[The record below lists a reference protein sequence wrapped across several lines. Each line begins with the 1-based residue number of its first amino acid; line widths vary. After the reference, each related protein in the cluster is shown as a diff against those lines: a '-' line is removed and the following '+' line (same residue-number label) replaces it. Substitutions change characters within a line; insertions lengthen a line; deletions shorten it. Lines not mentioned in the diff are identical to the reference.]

1 MTISDAGILELELE
15 KVQSLLTKAEHSL
28 QEDGVI
34 PSSSEIESRINK
46 LCKQLPALKP
56 EDAKR
61 LADQLP
67 HLIKSLDKLAVIIR
81 ERKTDANSTDKT
93 LITKASKAY
102 QSASKYKRRF

>member
-34 PSSSEIESRINK
+34 PGSSEIESRINK
-46 LCKQLPALKP
+46 LCKQLPALEP

-67 HLIKSLDKLAVIIR
+67 HLIKSLDKLAAIQ
-81 ERKTDANSTDKT
+81 KPPPTLLQNPNSMVDRVSNPFLDST
-93 LITKASKAY
+93 S
-102 QSASKYKRRF
+102 